1 MKAVVMAGG
10 EGSRLRPLTV
20 GRPKPMVPLV
30 NKPVLGH
37 ILDLLKYHG
46 ITEVVITLQFM
57 PTAIQDY
64 FGDGSSLGMKI
75 SYTVEESPLGTAGS
89 VKNAAALLDDTFLV
103 ISGDALTDINL
114 RTVIDF
120 HCQHKAL
127 ATLTLY
133 HVPNP
138 LEYGVIVTDDD
149 GRIIQ
154 FLEKPDWG
162 NVISDT
168 VNTGIYVLEP
178 EVLARIPDGE
188 PFDFSTQLFPQIL
201 AQGGPIYGYIA
212 DGYWCDVGN
221 IAEYL
226 RANSDLLH
234 GLVNLP
240 EPIGSQIWG
249 GVWTGTNVEIA
260 PDAQIYGPVYLG
272 DSVKIKG
279 GVSIHGPA
287 VIRDYTVI
295 DNYSRIERSVL
306 WRNTY
311 VGEACELRGVI
322 VGRQCSIKSGAIAYE
337 GAVIGDNCV
346 LDENSVIH
354 ADVKLWPNKE
364 IEPGATVRRSIIW
377 GSQGRRSLFGKF
389 GVTGVVNVDL
399 TPEFAAKLGSALGA
413 ALEQGS
419 YVAMNRDAHR
429 SSRMLKRAMI
439 SGLPSAGINVLDL
452 GTVPIP
458 VARHFVRTHPSSSAG
473 VHVRLS
479 PFDQRVVDIRFMDA
493 EGMNQSRA
501 SERAIERIFFRE
513 DFRRAYL
520 NEIGSIDYPVDA
532 TARYRSDF
540 LAHVNQD
547 RVRNANLNVVVD
559 YSHGLAADTLS
570 RILSDLNLDYL
581 PLNALMDENKL
592 AVLRDQ
598 FNTHMRRMAKIM
610 SVLDADVGIKLDV
623 GGEKVFLVDDKG
635 RVLDNTTTSL
645 LLTEL
650 TFYANPDR
658 ALAIPITLPKA
669 FDTIAAWH
677 GTRVIRTKNDLHH
690 LVSTSTQPGVLLA
703 LDGTG
708 NFVFPDFQPNVDG
721 LMTTVRLLEY
731 LAMRGMPVSEIVN
744 YLPHFH
750 IAQDRVDCPWEAKGA
765 VMRTL
770 NSRYRGEHVETID
783 GLKIHL
789 DDGEWVHIGP
799 NPERPFFELR
809 AEAESVDR
817 ATTLV
822 VEYSE
827 QLKDIVAQHRGIKG

>member
-1 MKAVVMAGG
+1 VKAVVMAGG

-46 ITEVVITLQFM
+46 ITEVIITLQYM

-64 FGDGSSLGMKI
+64 FGDGSTLGMKI

-103 ISGDALTDINL
+103 ISGDALTDFNL
-114 RTVIDF
+114 RTIIDY
-120 HCQHKAL
+120 HCKMKAQ

-133 HVPNP
+133 HVHNP
-138 LEYGVIVTDDD
+138 LEYGVIITDDD
-149 GRIIQ
+149 GHIVQ
-154 FLEKPDWG
+154 FQEKPDWG

-178 EVLARIPDGE
+178 EVLKRIPDDA
-188 PFDFSTQLFPQIL
+188 PFDFATQLFPAML
-201 AQGGPIYGYIA
+201 AEGCPLYGYVA

-221 IAEYL
+221 LPEYL
-226 RANSDLLH
+226 RANADLLH

-240 EPIGSQIWG
+240 EPMGEQIWG
-249 GVWTGTNVEIA
+249 GVWTGQNVEIA
-260 PDAQIYGPVYLG
+260 PDAQLYGPIYLG
-272 DSVKIKG
+272 NSVKIKG

-295 DNYSRIERSVL
+295 DNYSRIEHSVL

-322 VGRQCSIKSGAIAYE
+322 VGRQCSIKSGAVAYE

-346 LDENSVIH
+346 LDENCVIH

-377 GSQGRRSLFGKF
+377 GSQGRRSLFSKF

-413 ALEQGS
+413 ALPKGS
-419 YVAMNRDAHR
+419 YVAINRDAHR
-429 SSRMLKRAMI
+429 SSRMLKRAMV
-439 SGLPSAGINVLDL
+439 SGLPSAGVHVWDL

-458 VARHFVRTHPSSSAG
+458 VARHFVRTTPSSSAG

-479 PFDQRVVDIRFMDA
+479 PFDQRVVDIRLFDA
-493 EGMNQSRA
+493 EGMNQSRG

-520 NEIGSIDYPVDA
+520 TDIGRIDYA
-532 TARYRSDF
+532 TTAVENYKTDF
-540 LAHVNQD
+540 LSRINQD
-547 RVRNANLNVVVD
+547 RIRNANLNVIVD
-559 YSHGLAADTLS
+559 YSYGLAADTLS
-570 RILSDLNLDYL
+570 NILSDLTLDYL
-581 PLNALMDENKL
+581 PLNALMDETKL

-598 FNTHMRRMAKIM
+598 FNNHMRRIAKII
-610 SVLDADVGIKLDV
+610 SVLHADVGIKLDV
-623 GGEKVFLVDDKG
+623 GGEKIFLVDDKG

-645 LLTEL
+645 LIAEL
-650 TFYANPDR
+650 TFYANPGR
-658 ALAIPITLPKA
+658 ALAIPVTLPKA
-669 FDTIAAWH
+669 FDTIAGWH

-690 LVSTSTQPGVLLA
+690 LMSSSTQPDVLLA

-708 NFVFPDFQPNVDG
+708 NFIFSDFQPSVDG

-731 LAMRGMPVSEIVN
+731 LAVRRMPVSEIVS
-744 YLPHFH
+744 YLPRFYM
-750 IAQDRVDCPWEAKGA
+750 AQDRVDCPWESKGA

-770 NSRYRGEHVETID
+770 NHRFRGDHVETID

-789 DDGEWVHIGP
+789 SDGEWVHVAP
-799 NPERPFFELR
+799 NPERPYFELR
-809 AEAESVDR
+809 AEAKDIDR
-817 ATTLV
+817 ATDLV
-822 VEYSE
+822 VEYSK
-827 QLKDIVAQHRGIKG
+827 QLKEIIDHH